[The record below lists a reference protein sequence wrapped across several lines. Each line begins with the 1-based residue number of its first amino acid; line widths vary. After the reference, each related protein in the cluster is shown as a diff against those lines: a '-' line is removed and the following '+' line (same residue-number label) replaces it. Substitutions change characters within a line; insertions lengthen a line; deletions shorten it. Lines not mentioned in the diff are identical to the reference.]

1 MIWTGMLLSIPC
13 FFLDLKKYRNSH
25 RVVFMILVL
34 VSIVEGYGKY
44 LGLNGIP
51 NAWVFNL
58 GFVYSETIL
67 VMVYFSIVVDN
78 PMAKKFFRII
88 AGLFILLAFANI
100 GFLQPIDQLHSSS
113 LSIASIIIILSS
125 LYFFFRLL
133 TKDLYF
139 DERLWQVPDFWV
151 ISFFLLFYSSSLL
164 YFTFIADI
172 IALGGDLQKLL
183 TFVLKI
189 VSGTLYLV
197 LGLVYYLPLL
207 RQKSSDSF
215 STDFGSMNS

>member
-1 MIWTGMLLSIPC
+1 
-13 FFLDLKKYRNSH
+13 
-25 RVVFMILVL
+25 
-34 VSIVEGYGKY
+34 
-44 LGLNGIP
+44 
-51 NAWVFNL
+51 
-58 GFVYSETIL
+58 
-67 VMVYFSIVVDN
+67 
-78 PMAKKFFRII
+78 
-88 AGLFILLAFANI
+88 LLAFANI